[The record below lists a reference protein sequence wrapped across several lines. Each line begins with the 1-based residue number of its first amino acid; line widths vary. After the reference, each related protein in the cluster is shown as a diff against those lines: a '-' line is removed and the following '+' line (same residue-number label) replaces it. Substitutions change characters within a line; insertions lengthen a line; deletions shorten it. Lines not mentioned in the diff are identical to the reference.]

1 MRIGAGEYNRDQMN
15 RSEAQRRYGNLIQ
28 YRVRPLLADRSKSD
42 ADRVIMMKRLVREAN
57 NIRIESGAVAGM
69 GSREEIMELLTPW
82 LKPEAPTSEDLRN
95 WIVRV
100 FRDFGASLETADLLL
115 CEVCWSR

>member
-15 RSEAQRRYGNLIQ
+15 RSEAQRRFANLIH

-57 NIRIESGAVAGM
+57 SIRVESGAVAGL
-69 GSREEIMELLTPW
+69 GTREEIIELLLPW
-82 LKPEAPTSEDLRN
+82 LKPDAPTSEELRN

-100 FRDFGASLETADLLL
+100 FRAFGASYETEDF
-115 CEVCWSR
+115 E